1 MGLALGQGPRLIQDY
16 GVHLVGHFQGGP
28 GLNQDALLGPFT
40 GPHHNGRRCRQTQR
54 TWTGNDQDCN
64 ANGQG
69 KAPGLAANQVPGQ
82 TSH

>member
-1 MGLALGQGPRLIQDY
+1 MGLALGQGPRLIQDH

-40 GPHHNGRRCRQTQR
+40 GPNHNGGWRGQTQR
-54 TWTGNDQDCN
+54 TRAGNHEDCN

-69 KAPGLAANQVPGQ
+69 KGPGLAANQVPGQ